1 MGNSS
6 QNLKQAIELIAEIN
20 AVEIVKKASLYVS
33 AAWGKTD
40 QADFVNSAICIKTTL
55 SPQHLLD
62 SLQNIEQQMGR
73 VKAEKWGPRIIDI
86 DILVFADF
94 VVNQPQLSIPHP
106 YICDRSF
113 VLAPLLELNPQIF
126 IPKLGKLSEL
136 VNKKKLN
143 EGIKQVVSW

>member
-1 MGNSS
+1 MS
-6 QNLKQAIELIAEIN
+6 E
-20 AVEIVKKASLYVS
+20 
-33 AAWGKTD
+33 AWGKTD
-40 QADFVNSAICIKTTL
+40 QADFVNSVICIKTTL

-94 VVNQPQLSIPHP
+94 VVNQPQLCIPHP
-106 YICDRSF
+106 YICERSF
-113 VLAPLLELNPQIF
+113 VLAPLFELNPQLF

-136 VNKKKLN
+136 VNKEKLN
-143 EGIKQVVSW
+143 EGIKQVISW

>member
-1 MGNSS
+1 M
-6 QNLKQAIELIAEIN
+6 
-20 AVEIVKKASLYVS
+20 EIVKKASQYVS

-73 VKAEKWGPRIIDI
+73 VKTEKWGPRIIDI
-86 DILVFADF
+86 DILIFADF

-126 IPKLGKLSEL
+126 IPKLGKLAEI
-136 VNKKKLN
+136 VNKEKLS
-143 EGIKQVVSW
+143 EGIKQVISW